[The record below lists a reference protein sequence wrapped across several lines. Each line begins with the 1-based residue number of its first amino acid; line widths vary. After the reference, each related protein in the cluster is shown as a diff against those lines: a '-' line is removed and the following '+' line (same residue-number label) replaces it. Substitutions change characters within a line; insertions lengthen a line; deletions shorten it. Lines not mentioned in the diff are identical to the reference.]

1 MCVPTRR
8 RPSRTRRLTRRRRL
22 AGVVRAVA
30 GPAPDTANRRLKYTM
45 TRKDC
50 LQCLEGLTC
59 LPECLALGT
68 CSELPDNPHDEPQDL
83 INKQDQNLL
92 SRR

>member
-1 MCVPTRR
+1 M
-8 RPSRTRRLTRRRRL
+8 
-22 AGVVRAVA
+22 RAVA
-30 GPAPDTANRRLKYTM
+30 GAAPDTANRRLKYTM

-68 CSELPDNPHDEPQDL
+68 CSELPDKAHDELQDL
-83 INKQDQNLL
+83 INKQEQKLL
-92 SRR
+92 RRR